1 MALSL
6 GIDVSTQGVKAELID
21 PADPSRRFPGVSV
34 HFGTDLARYGA
45 PEGFRPNPD
54 PLIRQA
60 DPAMWLE
67 ALDLLFA
74 RMRDAG
80 LPLADV
86 GMISG
91 SGQQHG
97 SVCLS
102 ERFEKLLASLNP
114 ARTLADQLV
123 PALSRR
129 YAPIWMDRSTSREC
143 RELDER
149 FGDRLRRV
157 TGSPAVERFTGPQ
170 IRKFARENPE
180 AYRETAVIHLVSS
193 FCCSVL
199 CGVSA
204 PIDYGDGAGMNLL
217 NLETLSWDPDI
228 AAFTAPRLL
237 EKLPRVVPSDTIAG
251 GLSSYFAKYNLKPGI
266 PVTVWSGDNPNSL
279 VGTGAAEPG
288 TAVVSLGTSD
298 TFFAPMRDFRTDP
311 DGYGHVFGN
320 PAGGFMSLICFTNGS
335 LAREAV
341 RKACGL
347 SYEAFDRETPTPSE
361 ERLMLPYFSPESTPL
376 VLTPGVKY
384 NFDPEKAD
392 GSARARAL
400 LESQILS
407 MRLHSAWQKLTLRR
421 IRVTGGASR
430 SLLLRRIIADVFQS
444 EVETIAVSNSAG
456 FGAALRAVNAV
467 EGVPFPELFRSF
479 CKPVETIRP
488 DFPTAP
494 RYDRMLVKYRKLE
507 QSAKSHL

>member
-6 GIDVSTQGVKAELID
+6 GIDVSTQGIKAELID
-21 PADPSRRFPGVSV
+21 PADSSRRFPGVSV
-34 HFGTDLARYGA
+34 NFGADLPHYGA
-45 PEGFRPNPD
+45 PEGFRPDPD

-60 DPAMWLE
+60 DPGMWLE

-74 RMRDAG
+74 RMQGAG
-80 LPLADV
+80 LPLAEV

-97 SVCLS
+97 SVYLS
-102 ERFEKLLASLNP
+102 GRFAASLASLDP
-114 ARTLADQLV
+114 AGTLAEQIV

-143 RELDER
+143 RELDDR
-149 FGDRLRRV
+149 FGDRLRLS
-157 TGSPAVERFTGPQ
+157 TGSPAIERFTGPQ
-170 IRKFARENPE
+170 IRKFARENPG
-180 AYRETAVIHLVSS
+180 AYHGTAVVHLVSS

-217 NLETLSWDPDI
+217 NLETLAWDSEI
-228 AAFTAPRLL
+228 AAFTAPGLL
-237 EKLPRVVPSDTIAG
+237 GKLPDVVPSNTVAG
-251 GLSSYFAKYNLKPGI
+251 GLSPYFEKYGLKAGI
-266 PVTVWSGDNPNSL
+266 PVAVWSGDNPNSL

-298 TFFAPMRDFRTDP
+298 TFFASMRDFRTDP
-311 DGYGHVFGN
+311 EGYGNVFGN

-341 RKACGL
+341 RKACCL
-347 SYEAFDRETPTPSE
+347 SYEEFDRVTPVPAE

-376 VLTPGVKY
+376 VLKPGVKY
-384 NFDPEKAD
+384 DFDPSQAD
-392 GSARARAL
+392 GPARVRAL
-400 LESQILS
+400 LESQTLS
-407 MRLHSAWQKLTLRR
+407 MRLHSAWQGLTLRR

-430 SLLLRRIIADVFQS
+430 SPLLRRIIADVFQA
-444 EVETIAVSNSAG
+444 EVETVAVSNSAG
-456 FGAALRAVNAV
+456 LGAALRAANAV
-467 EGVPFPELFRSF
+467 DGVAFPELFRRF
-479 CKPVETIRP
+479 CRPVETLP
-488 DFPTAP
+488 ADPSAAP
-494 RYDRMLVKYRKLE
+494 RYDRMLAKYLEFERSVK
-507 QSAKSHL
+507 